1 MKLLKNMTITKKLLV
16 IISVSALSLS
26 IVGMV
31 GLNYIKE
38 MAKDSEKM
46 YKENLLPISHLM
58 QFRLNTR
65 ANDAYTLEL
74 MLTKNPTR
82 KNELYKE
89 IDTNLNENKAI
100 VRQLQNSKMDNKEA
114 KLMQDFVEQAKV
126 LEASRDKV
134 LQWAMSNQNEEAY
147 SVYSKELETNRLAV
161 TTILRELQSTNISI
175 AERINRENHE
185 GLKQATTIVWVV
197 IITALLLLLSLGF
210 FIAKMIITPIRE
222 IKSLLGKAENGDL
235 TVKGNYQS
243 KDEVGE
249 LMTSFNHMT
258 EQLQATLATVSDSSQ
273 QVAAASEELS
283 ASAEQSSK
291 ASEHI
296 TLTIQELAYGTDKQ
310 VQTVEDSSS
319 VITDISQYTKT
330 MEENTQKMTQGAHH
344 ASQMSLEGNQA
355 IEEVS
360 NQMNSINTNVN
371 RLSETVKSLDERSNE
386 IGKITD
392 VITAI
397 SSQTNLLALNA
408 AIEAARAGEHGKGF
422 AIVADEVRKLAE
434 ESSKSTE
441 QISKLIQLIQ
451 KDTESTLQSMKNTS
465 DEVQTGL
472 KVVDVAGDSFQ
483 KIEIAIK
490 DVVVQIEEI
499 SKTLKDL
506 AKGTELVNDSILVVS
521 EVAEAS
527 ASSTQNVSAA
537 TQEQLASMEEIASSS
552 VSLAMLAEDLQM
564 MLTKFKIG

>member
-1 MKLLKNMTITKKLLV
+1 MKILKNITITKKLLV
-16 IISVSALSLS
+16 IISVSALALS
-26 IVGMV
+26 IVGLV

-38 MAKDSEKM
+38 MAKDSERM
-46 YKENLLPISHLM
+46 YKENLLPISQLM

-74 MLTKNPTR
+74 MLTKDSTR
-82 KNELYKE
+82 NDELFKE
-89 IDTNLNENKAI
+89 IDTNLNENKTI
-100 VRQLQNSKMDNKEA
+100 VNTLQNSMLESKEVQ
-114 KLMQDFVEQAKV
+114 LMQDFVEKEKL
-126 LEASRDKV
+126 LEASRGKV
-134 LQWAMSNQNEEAY
+134 LKLAMANQNEEAY
-147 SVYSKELETNRLAV
+147 SLYSEELETNRLAV
-161 TTILRELQSTNISI
+161 TNILREIQKTYIST
-175 AERINRENHE
+175 AERINQENQD

-197 IITALLLLLSLGF
+197 IIAALLLLLSLGF
-210 FIAKMIITPIRE
+210 LIAKMIITPIRE
-222 IKSLLGKAENGDL
+222 IKSLLGKAENGDF
-235 TVKGNYQS
+235 TVKGSYQS

-258 EQLQATLATVSDSSQ
+258 AQLQSTLATVSDSSQ

-283 ASAEQSSK
+283 ASAEESSK

-296 TLTIQELAYGTDKQ
+296 TLTIQELAYGSDKQ
-310 VQTVEDSSS
+310 VQTVENSSRA
-319 VITDISQYTKT
+319 ITDITHYTKT
-330 MEENTQKMTQGAHH
+330 IEKNTQKMTQGAHH

-355 IEEVS
+355 IDEVS
-360 NQMNSINTNVN
+360 KQMNSINANVN
-371 RLSETVKSLDERSNE
+371 RLSETVKSLDERSSE

-392 VITAI
+392 VITTI

-451 KDTESTLQSMKNTS
+451 TDTENTLQSMKNTS
-465 DEVQTGL
+465 EEVHTGL
-472 KVVDVAGDSFQ
+472 KVVDVAGSSFQ

-490 DVVVQIEEI
+490 DVVAQIGEI
-499 SKTLKDL
+499 SETLKEL
-506 AKGTELVNDSILVVS
+506 ARGTEHVNSSILVVN

-537 TQEQLASMEEIASSS
+537 TQEQLAAMEEIAASSQ
-552 VSLAMLAEDLQM
+552 SLALLAEDLQM
-564 MLTKFKIG
+564 MLAKFKI